1 MHERD
6 FQATRFGPATA
17 PPASMKYL
25 FLLAAVAAAYF
36 LLARNTPAVAVAK
49 AVTASEAAPLTTS
62 PRAPAAAPAEARTN
76 ALKSPIDRTHA
87 VLDQVKP
94 RNGAGE
100 F

>member
-17 PPASMKYL
+17 PSASMKYL
-25 FLLAAVAAAYF
+25 FLLAAVAVVYF
-36 LLARNTPAVAVAK
+36 VLARNTPVSSVKEALA
-49 AVTASEAAPLTTS
+49 ASEAAPLTTGS
-62 PRAPAAAPAEARTN
+62 REPAAPAATSALTAP
-76 ALKSPIDRTHA
+76 LDRTHA
-87 VLDQVKP
+87 ALEQVKQ